1 MSDHAY
7 PNIEKV
13 VRAVD
18 SILGFVFSLIKG
30 ALWLTVIIV
39 IVVLTTK

>member
-1 MSDHAY
+1 MNDHAY
-7 PNIEKV
+7 PNIEKA

-18 SILGFVFSLIKG
+18 SLLGLAFLLIKG